1 MNVSKI
7 FSISWYWCLLCVLLF
22 TLFQPYFVFG
32 QGYVREAGNFQSWD
46 VNKDGV
52 LTREEVPAGPRR
64 MFERIDT
71 NGDGKV
77 TLKEHRSGGRQRDR
91 NTPTDQDP
99 TNLEKKQ
106 NSLRCTIR
114 QAWVQEPTG
123 IEREYIIRLPKN
135 DTHSCPITILFHG
148 NGGAAEPM
156 IRNWDRTLT
165 DHILIAAQGYERSW
179 NITKERSKAPD
190 VDFVEMILAEVLK
203 RYPQADESQIS
214 LIGSSNGA
222 GMVYRLL
229 IEMND
234 SIHIKNAIAFVSS
247 LTESQYHDEQF
258 WKRTDETTSRYDL
271 AVELSERRRIITI
284 HGSADSVVPYNG
296 GRGPGGVHL
305 SAQESAYAW
314 AVAQGYRGDKKPD
327 TEGKPCGEKLLMYD
341 YPEGGVTHIKVLDG
355 RHGLGPAGASVKPLL
370 VKMLGWSAGS

>member
-1 MNVSKI
+1 M
-7 FSISWYWCLLCVLLF
+7 
-22 TLFQPYFVFG
+22 
-32 QGYVREAGNFQSWD
+32 WD

-77 TLKEHRSGGRQRDR
+77 TLEEHRSGGRQPDR
-91 NTPTDQDP
+91 NTPTDFD
-99 TNLEKKQ
+99 KKQ

-165 DHILIAAQGYERSW
+165 DHILIAAQGYEHSW

-190 VDFVEMILAEVLK
+190 VDFVEMIVEEVLK

-214 LIGSSNGA
+214 LIRSSNGA

-229 IEMND
+229 
-234 SIHIKNAIAFVSS
+234 
-247 LTESQYHDEQF
+247 
-258 WKRTDETTSRYDL
+258 
-271 AVELSERRRIITI
+271 
-284 HGSADSVVPYNG
+284 
-296 GRGPGGVHL
+296 
-305 SAQESAYAW
+305 
-314 AVAQGYRGDKKPD
+314 
-327 TEGKPCGEKLLMYD
+327 EK
-341 YPEGGVTHIKVLDG
+341 
-355 RHGLGPAGASVKPLL
+355 
-370 VKMLGWSAGS
+370 

>member
-1 MNVSKI
+1 MNVLKI
-7 FSISWYWCLLCVLLF
+7 FSMSWRWWLLCVLLCTF
-22 TLFQPYFVFG
+22 FQSYFVFG
-32 QGYVREAGNFQSWD
+32 QGDVRETGKFQSWD

-64 MFERIDT
+64 MFERIDI
-71 NGDGKV
+71 NGDGKI
-77 TLKEHRSGGRQRDR
+77 TFKEHRSGGRQPDR

-99 TNLEKKQ
+99 TGLEKKQ
-106 NSLRCTIR
+106 NALRRTIR

-123 IEREYIIRLPKN
+123 VEREYFVRSPKN
-135 DTHSCPITILFHG
+135 DTHSYPITILFHG

-190 VDFVEMILAEVLK
+190 VDFVEMILEEVLK

-229 IEMND
+229 IEMDD
-234 SIHIKNAIAFVSS
+234 SIRIKNAIAFVSS
-247 LTESQYHDEQF
+247 LTESQYHDKRF
-258 WKRTDETTSRYDL
+258 WKRTDEATSRYDL
-271 AVELSERRRIITI
+271 AIEIPEKRRIITI
-284 HGSADSVVPYNG
+284 HGSADSVVPYYG
-296 GRGPGGVHL
+296 GRGPGGIHL
-305 SAQESAYAW
+305 SAQATAYAW
-314 AVAQGYRGDKKPD
+314 ATAQGYRGTQKTD
-327 TEGKPCGEKLLMYD
+327 TAGKPCGVRLLMYD
-341 YPEGGVTHIKVLDG
+341 YPQSGVTHIKVIDG
-355 RHGLGPAGASVKPLL
+355 GHGLGPAAASLKPLL
-370 VKMLGWSAGS
+370 IKMLGWSGNS

>member
-7 FSISWYWCLLCVLLF
+7 FSISWCWCLLCVPLF
-22 TLFQPYFVFG
+22 TSFKPYFVFG
-32 QGYVREAGNFQSWD
+32 QGDVRAAGKFQTWD

-64 MFERIDT
+64 MFERVDT
-71 NGDGKV
+71 NSDGKI
-77 TLKEHRSGGRQRDR
+77 TLEEHRSGGRQPDR
-91 NTPTDQDP
+91 NTPTDFD
-99 TNLEKKQ
+99 KKQ
-106 NSLRCTIR
+106 NALRCTIR

-123 IEREYIIRLPKN
+123 IEREYIVRPAKN
-135 DTHSCPITILFHG
+135 DTRSCPITILFHG
-148 NGGAAEPM
+148 NGGSAEPM

-165 DHILIAAQGYERSW
+165 DHILVAAQGYENSW

-190 VDFVEMILAEVLK
+190 VDFVEMIVEEVLK

-234 SIHIKNAIAFVSS
+234 SVRIKNAIAFVSS

-258 WKRTDETTSRYDL
+258 WKRTDETTSRYDR
-271 AVELSERRRIITI
+271 AVELSERRRIITV
-284 HGSADSVVPYNG
+284 HGSADSVVPYDG
-296 GRGPGGVHL
+296 GRGPGGAHL
-305 SAQESAYAW
+305 SAQGSAYAW
-314 AVAQGYRGDKKPD
+314 AVAQGYRGDKRPD
-327 TEGKPCGEKLLMYD
+327 VEGKPCGEKLFMYD

-355 RHGLGPAGASVKPLL
+355 RHGLGPGGASVKPLL